1 MVVMN
6 VAGLEVPLR
15 SAGFRG
21 TVEHDA
27 AARIVYGTDNSVYQ
41 LRPVGV
47 AVPTSIDDLA
57 AIARVNHEMDTPFD
71 LVARG
76 GGTGTNGQSLTNG
89 LVVDTRR
96 AMNRIISIDPDA
108 QVAVVQP
115 GVVLGQLNAALEP
128 HGLFFAPHVS
138 TGSRATIGGM
148 VATDAAGKGS
158 LV

>member
-71 LVARG
+71 LVARDEAFSMSRFPAFVSRCSLG
-76 GGTGTNGQSLTNG
+76 ETNSHIFRGPQGTY
-89 LVVDTRR
+89 RR
-96 AMNRIISIDPDA
+96 
-108 QVAVVQP
+108 
-115 GVVLGQLNAALEP
+115 
-128 HGLFFAPHVS
+128 
-138 TGSRATIGGM
+138 
-148 VATDAAGKGS
+148 TD
-158 LV
+158 